1 MKLLARVGVVI
12 VGGLAAVASGEP
24 VKQGENVLGKECRA
38 DADCGAAPWR
48 CLPLDARGHFSGP
61 TERRICTRP
70 CDDGCP
76 SEWGCDEYRS
86 IEIVER
92 NRRRVAQP
100 KSERV
105 CAPRPPKYAS
115 VAAGGACASDL
126 ECADAAPVCL
136 KSGSGSGGTSA
147 AGACVRLCKDG
158 CAAGQ
163 RCQSV
168 QRLRTSRIENLS
180 VCLADKNPR

>member
-1 MKLLARVGVVI
+1 MKLLARMGIVV
-12 VGGLAAVASGEP
+12 VCGLAAVAGGEP
-24 VKQGENVLGKECRA
+24 VKPSEGVLGKECRA

-76 SEWGCDEYRS
+76 NEWGCDEYRS

-92 NRRRVAQP
+92 NKRRVAQP

-115 VAAGGACASDL
+115 VAAGGACASDM
-126 ECADAAPVCL
+126 ECVDAAPVCL
-136 KSGSGSGGTSA
+136 KPGTA
-147 AGACVRLCKDG
+147 PGTCVRLCKDG
-158 CAAGQ
+158 CPAEQ

-180 VCLADKNPR
+180 VCLADKTPR